1 MFSTVTMFS
10 IFSAF
15 LLAFATAAP
24 TVHPVELLAWSPTIL
39 CPTGIT
45 VWPRGSTQTVTWR
58 TDNVP
63 EEKLNS
69 TGLLLLG
76 YMENNSENLD
86 IKHPLAV
93 NFPIISG
100 EVTIIVPENAT
111 VRSDAIVVLFGDSG
125 NASPEFAI
133 I

>member
-1 MFSTVTMFS
+1 MFGTVTMFS

-15 LLAFATAAP
+15 LLAFTTAAP
-24 TVHPVELLAWSPTIL
+24 VHPVELLAWSPTIL
-39 CPTGIT
+39 TPTQFTI
-45 VWPRGSTQTVTWR
+45 WPRGSIQTVTWA
-58 TDNVP
+58 TNNIP

-76 YMENNSENLD
+76 YMANDSENLD
-86 IKHPLAV
+86 IQHPLAV

-100 EVTIIVPENAT
+100 EVTFTVPENAT
-111 VRSDAIVVLFGDSG
+111 ACGNAIVVLFGDSG

>member
-1 MFSTVTMFS
+1 MFS

-15 LLAFATAAP
+15 LLAFTTAAP
-24 TVHPVELLAWSPTIL
+24 VHPVELLAWSPTIL
-39 CPTGIT
+39 TPTQFT
-45 VWPRGSTQTVTWR
+45 VWPRGSIQSVTWA
-58 TDNVP
+58 TNNIP

-76 YMENNSENLD
+76 YMANDSENLD
-86 IKHPLAV
+86 IQHPLAV
-93 NFPIISG
+93 NFPIING
-100 EVTIIVPENAT
+100 EVTFTVPENAT
-111 VRSDAIVVLFGDSG
+111 TCVNAIVVLFGDSG

>member
-1 MFSTVTMFS
+1 MFS

-24 TVHPVELLAWSPTIL
+24 VHPVELLAWSPTIL
-39 CPTGIT
+39 CPTQFTI
-45 VWPRGSTQTVTWR
+45 WPRGSTQTVTWA
-58 TDNVP
+58 TNNIP

-69 TGLLLLG
+69 TGLLLMG
-76 YMENNSENLD
+76 YMENDSENLD
-86 IKHPLAV
+86 IKNPLAV

-100 EVTIIVPENAT
+100 QVSITVPENAT
-111 VRSDAIVVLFGDSG
+111 VRGNAIVVLFGDSG

>member
-1 MFSTVTMFS
+1 MTIFS

-24 TVHPVELLAWSPTIL
+24 VHPVELLAWSPTIL
-39 CPTGIT
+39 CPTRFTI
-45 VWPRGSTQTVTWR
+45 WPRGSTQTVTWE
-58 TDNVP
+58 TDNIP

-76 YMENNSENLD
+76 YMANNSENLD

-100 EVTIIVPENAT
+100 EVTFTVPDNAT
-111 VRSDAIVVLFGDSG
+111 VRGNAIVVLFGDSG

-133 I
+133 V

>member
-24 TVHPVELLAWSPTIL
+24 IHPVELLAWSPTIL
-39 CPTGIT
+39 CPTQFTI
-45 VWPRGSTQTVTWR
+45 WPRGSMQTVTWAI
-58 TDNVP
+58 DNVP

-93 NFPIISG
+93 NFPIING
-100 EVTIIVPENAT
+100 EVTFIVPENAT
-111 VRSDAIVVLFGDSG
+111 VRGDAIVVLFGDSG
-125 NASPEFAI
+125 NASPEFTI

>member
-1 MFSTVTMFS
+1 MFS

-24 TVHPVELLAWSPTIL
+24 VHPVELLAWSPTIL
-39 CPTGIT
+39 CPTQFTI
-45 VWPRGSTQTVTWR
+45 WPRGSTQTVTWE
-58 TDNVP
+58 TDNIP

-76 YMENNSENLD
+76 YMANNSENLD

-93 NFPIISG
+93 NFPIING
-100 EVTIIVPENAT
+100 EVTVTVPENAT
-111 VRSDAIVVLFGDSG
+111 VRGNAIVVLFGDSG

-133 I
+133 V

>member
-10 IFSAF
+10 ILSAF

-24 TVHPVELLAWSPTIL
+24 IHPVELLAWSPTIL
-39 CPTGIT
+39 CPTHFT
-45 VWPRGSTQTVTWR
+45 MWPRGSTQTVTWA
-58 TDNVP
+58 TDNIP

-93 NFPIISG
+93 DFPIING
-100 EVTIIVPENAT
+100 EVTITVPENAT
-111 VRSDAIVVLFGDSG
+111 VRGNAIVVLFGDSG

>member
-1 MFSTVTMFS
+1 MFS

-24 TVHPVELLAWSPTIL
+24 VHPVELLAWSPTIL
-39 CPTGIT
+39 SPTQFTI
-45 VWPRGSTQTVTWR
+45 WPSGSTQTVTWA
-58 TDNVP
+58 TNNIP

-100 EVTIIVPENAT
+100 GVTVTVPENAT
-111 VRSDAIVVLFGDSG
+111 VRGNAIVVLFGDSG

-133 I
+133 V